1 MHVILLTVFGFFHE
15 VFIGVEGSDHVVKV
29 GFQKGAAE
37 VGHNLNFHVNDTAGT
52 ASEQLYDK

>member
-52 ASEQLYDK
+52 ASE